1 MKDVPALLE
10 FSTPAPG
17 CRARTGREP
26 KRSMTAVAPAPFGNV
41 RQPRRDWETGTC
53 YFLNFNL
60 ARREDSVQRPAR
72 RSFLT
77 PSLPCD
83 LPFTSTSSSRLRTTM
98 GGLLLTQRFTR
109 SRCSS
114 LPSSAASLAAATSMA
129 PGDLRHRVNSCA
141 IDRCSTRSRS
151 MRKQHS
157 RTSRKSTATSDGS
170 SARRRRSWSSFRPAR
185 LHSDESIPLSRC
197 GTGATPCEEPCTPSL
212 CAQSLRS
219 TIAETR
225 SGPISFFL
233 AECPCSQLLDDRC
246 PKSCTT

>member
-1 MKDVPALLE
+1 MKDVSALLE

-26 KRSMTAVAPAPFGNV
+26 NRSMTAVAPAPFGNA
-41 RQPRRDWETGTC
+41 RQPRRDWEADTFQ
-53 YFLNFNL
+53 FLNINL
-60 ARREDSVQRPAR
+60 ARREDPVQRPAR
-72 RSFLT
+72 GSFLT

-98 GGLLLTQRFTR
+98 GGLLLTQRSTR

-114 LPSSAASLAAATSMA
+114 LPSSAASLAAATWMA

-170 SARRRRSWSSFRPAR
+170 SARRRLSWSSFRPAR

-197 GTGATPCEEPCTPSL
+197 GTGATPCEEPCTR
-212 CAQSLRS
+212 RS
-219 TIAETR
+219 AR
-225 SGPISFFL
+225 SRRVARL
-233 AECPCSQLLDDRC
+233 
-246 PKSCTT
+246 PKRGVARYRSSANL